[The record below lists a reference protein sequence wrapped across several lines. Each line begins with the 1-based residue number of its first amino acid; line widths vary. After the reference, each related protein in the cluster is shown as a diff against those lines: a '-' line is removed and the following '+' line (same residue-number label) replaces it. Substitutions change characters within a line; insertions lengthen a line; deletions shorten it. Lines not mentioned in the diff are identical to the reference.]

1 MANEEILI
9 SIELAN
15 ASENEKQ
22 VDDIT
27 KKINGLTKANA
38 DLNKQNKELAKTGQ
52 ENSKEYLENSRQIE
66 INKQKITESTAA
78 RKGLVQAILA
88 EDNSIKGLQ
97 IQNANLIKQRNLLN
111 TSTEEGR
118 NKIAEINAQLD
129 KNNATINENSSAL
142 EKQRFNIGN
151 YKSALDGIVPGLGGF
166 IDGIQNATK
175 AGLAFIATPIGI
187 VLAAVGAA
195 LFALTSYFKGSEEG
209 QNRLNKLVQI
219 GTAIFEQF
227 MNVVEDIGEVI
238 YDAFSNPKQ
247 AIIDFA
253 NLIKQNI
260 INRFEGLIELI
271 PQLSKAIG
279 LLFKGE
285 FVEAG
290 KVAADAVIKV
300 GTGIENASAKIAGF
314 IEETANL
321 VEQGVKNGEKL
332 AALQAKIDKDERAL
346 TVERAKSTLEVA
358 KLREDAITQEG
369 ELKKKTLKEA
379 IALEEELSKKEVAF
393 AQTRLALAQLEVKAK
408 GDDKEAL
415 KAVAEAQANV
425 FNAEATAFANT
436 LKFRKQL
443 QALDE
448 EEIKLKQQEAAE
460 IAKINKEIEAAEK
473 EQFENNL
480 KVIEENGSIRL
491 KAIQENYLN
500 ELISKEEFE
509 VQFANLEMTALEE
522 RKAFLIANGQSTAE
536 VEEQIILKQ
545 IAQKE
550 KQYAQEKAIDAARI
564 NNERQV
570 LNARIGLA
578 GQFGAVLSQ
587 LAGKNKALAIAGVV
601 IQKAA
606 ALGQIV
612 ANTAVANAK
621 AVATSPLTFGM
632 PWVAINT
639 ISGVL
644 SGVSVVA
651 DAAQSISEINSQK
664 GFAVGGLT
672 GTRINSSHG
681 RPIRRSNGDN
691 LLATVKTGEVILNE
705 RQQAALGGD
714 ATFRRIGVPGFAGG
728 SFIGQ
733 SATAIASRDAIRGSE
748 IRDLTLAVL
757 NRPTIVTV
765 EDINAKQNE
774 VFSTESRAQVL

>member
-129 KNNATINENSSAL
+129 KNNETINENSSAL

-175 AGLAFIATPIGI
+175 AGLAFITTPIGI

-238 YDAFSNPKQ
+238 FDAFSNPKQ

-321 VEQGVKNGEKL
+321 VDQGIKNGEKL
-332 AALQAKIDKDERAL
+332 AALQAKIDKDERSL
-346 TVERAKSTLEVA
+346 TVERAKNALEVS

-393 AQTRLALAQLEVKAK
+393 AQTKLALAQLEVKAK

-415 KAVAEAQANV
+415 KAVAEAQAGV

-443 QALDE
+443 QALDD
-448 EEIKLKQQEAAE
+448 EEITRKRQEAAE
-460 IAKINKEIEAAEK
+460 IAKIDKEIADAEK
-473 EQFENNL
+473 EQFQNNIQIL
-480 KVIEENGSIRL
+480 DEGNSIRL
-491 KAIQENYLN
+491 KVIQKGYLDG
-500 ELISKEEFE
+500 LTSKEEFE
-509 VQFANLEMTALEE
+509 AQFTSLEMTALEE
-522 RKAFLIANGQSTAE
+522 RKAFLIANGISTAE
-536 VEEQIILKQ
+536 IEEQIILKQ

-550 KQYAQEKAIDAARI
+550 KQFAQEKAIDAARLA
-564 NNERQV
+564 NERAV
-570 LNARIGLA
+570 TNAKISLA
-578 GQFGAVLSQ
+578 AQAGNLLSQ
-587 LAGKNKALAIAGVV
+587 IAGKN
-601 IQKAA
+601 
-606 ALGQIV
+606 
-612 ANTAVANAK
+612 
-621 AVATSPLTFGM
+621 
-632 PWVAINT
+632 
-639 ISGVL
+639 
-644 SGVSVVA
+644 
-651 DAAQSISEINSQK
+651 
-664 GFAVGGLT
+664 
-672 GTRINSSHG
+672 
-681 RPIRRSNGDN
+681 
-691 LLATVKTGEVILNE
+691 
-705 RQQAALGGD
+705 
-714 ATFRRIGVPGFAGG
+714 
-728 SFIGQ
+728 
-733 SATAIASRDAIRGSE
+733 
-748 IRDLTLAVL
+748 
-757 NRPTIVTV
+757 
-765 EDINAKQNE
+765 
-774 VFSTESRAQVL
+774 